1 MLLSKSHFLFL
12 TIPKIKRKKKYRL
25 LKRYSLLAL
34 ATTMIFS
41 CSKDPFISG
50 PDLTYYENLLEIDT
64 DVTQDP
70 SGIAPLTA
78 KIDLS
83 MEVEH
88 KISITIRGKNNDN
101 ITHDFQNFGTH
112 HQIPVL
118 GLYANHQNEVLLSAF
133 DRLGRKV
140 GEKSLNI
147 TTDSIP
153 QTHQLPKIEIIST
166 ELTERYTFIEH
177 HKFFTKAIPIIFDS
191 YGEIRWYLKF
201 EENTGEFPF
210 FIYDSNKIMVG
221 NNIAAVYYHYNW
233 LGEITKTLPLSEGDM
248 TVHHSITKHPDGGDI
263 VLIDNEADIGSL
275 IYHLD
280 ENGNVIKFWN
290 LNAILLD
297 YLPEEQD
304 MMLPTVDWFHSNYA
318 EYDASDNSIIVSGRS
333 SIGVLKLDYNTGA
346 IKWILGDHD
355 KKWYQYPE
363 LRALALQPTAATEL
377 PLGQHCPIILPN
389 GNLLLLDNGWD
400 GYERTGSEDG
410 LINGGRQYSRLV
422 EYNIDPVN
430 LEVTQVFEFGKSY
443 GTQLYSRYVGSTGID
458 TELNS
463 VWGIF
468 GAVINPTTPENP
480 TVEGHVVEVDKSGNL
495 LFHAKVSSESGTDF
509 NYRTEKI
516 NFYQ

>member
-153 QTHQLPKIEIIST
+153 QAQAFQLCRFAFLPRQS
-166 ELTERYTFIEH
+166 
-177 HKFFTKAIPIIFDS
+177 
-191 YGEIRWYLKF
+191 
-201 EENTGEFPF
+201 
-210 FIYDSNKIMVG
+210 
-221 NNIAAVYYHYNW
+221 
-233 LGEITKTLPLSEGDM
+233 LGG
-248 TVHHSITKHPDGGDI
+248 
-263 VLIDNEADIGSL
+263 
-275 IYHLD
+275 
-280 ENGNVIKFWN
+280 
-290 LNAILLD
+290 
-297 YLPEEQD
+297 
-304 MMLPTVDWFHSNYA
+304 
-318 EYDASDNSIIVSGRS
+318 
-333 SIGVLKLDYNTGA
+333 
-346 IKWILGDHD
+346 
-355 KKWYQYPE
+355 
-363 LRALALQPTAATEL
+363 
-377 PLGQHCPIILPN
+377 
-389 GNLLLLDNGWD
+389 
-400 GYERTGSEDG
+400 
-410 LINGGRQYSRLV
+410 
-422 EYNIDPVN
+422 
-430 LEVTQVFEFGKSY
+430 
-443 GTQLYSRYVGSTGID
+443 
-458 TELNS
+458 
-463 VWGIF
+463 
-468 GAVINPTTPENP
+468 
-480 TVEGHVVEVDKSGNL
+480 
-495 LFHAKVSSESGTDF
+495 
-509 NYRTEKI
+509 
-516 NFYQ
+516 